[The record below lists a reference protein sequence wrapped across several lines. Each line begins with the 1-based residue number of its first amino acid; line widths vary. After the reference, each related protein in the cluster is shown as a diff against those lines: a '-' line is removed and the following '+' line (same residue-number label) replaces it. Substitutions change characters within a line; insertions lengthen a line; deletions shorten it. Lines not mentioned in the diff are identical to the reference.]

1 MFLNKRTSSIIKM
14 SMVALLL
21 VLTMGLLATGCG
33 TTNTTTEATTE
44 ARTEVATEAV
54 TEAPT
59 DGANPEQPKLD
70 GIPTDRPVAT
80 ITMSTGETIAIALY
94 PEFAPNTV
102 NNFIELAEAKFYDGV
117 IFHRV
122 IKDFMIQG
130 GDPDGT
136 GMGGPGYGIPGE
148 FASNGFDNGLKHGPG
163 VISMA
168 RSQAPDSAGSQF
180 FICHGETSFLD
191 GEYATFGLVAEGM
204 EVVDQIANVKTGD
217 QDRPVEDVVM
227 KSITIE
233 RNGYTFESVKKV
245 GQ

>member
-1 MFLNKRTSSIIKM
+1 MSFNRNARGFIKM
-14 SMVALLL
+14 GMMALIL
-21 VLTMGLLATGCG
+21 VLTMGLLATGCSTTKTTG
-33 TTNTTTEATTE
+33 TETKTEATTEATTE
-44 ARTEVATEAV
+44 AATEAV
-54 TEAPT
+54 TA
-59 DGANPEQPKLD
+59 EQPKLD

-117 IFHRV
+117 IFHRI

-148 FASNGFDNGLKHGPG
+148 FASNGFENGLKHGPG

-191 GEYATFGLVAEGM
+191 GEYATFGVVAEGM
-204 EVVDQIANVKTGD
+204 EVVNQLANVKTGAE
-217 QDRPVEDVVM
+217 DRPVEDVVM

-233 RNGYTFESVKKV
+233 RNGYTFDAVKKV